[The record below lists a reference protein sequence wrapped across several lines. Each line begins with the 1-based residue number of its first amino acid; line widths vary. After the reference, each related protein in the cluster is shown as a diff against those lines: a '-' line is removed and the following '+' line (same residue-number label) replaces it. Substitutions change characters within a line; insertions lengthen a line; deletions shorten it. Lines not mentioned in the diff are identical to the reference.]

1 MYIYIP
7 FFHTFLYICS
17 YIFYNNWIFGLK
29 QFVFN
34 SIFLCI
40 LLLNLDKVG
49 ILTLNETHLQG
60 YYKVDIFFQILVYY
74 EVLSIV
80 QFLLLIY
87 DLKFLI
93 MLIH

>member
-1 MYIYIP
+1 
-7 FFHTFLYICS
+7 
-17 YIFYNNWIFGLK
+17 
-29 QFVFN
+29 
-34 SIFLCI
+34 
-40 LLLNLDKVG
+40 VG